1 MVFKMGNEKIEA
13 LNKIAKSQIDVV
25 EAYEI
30 LHPLLYDIDEKMS
43 KHIYTTLRA
52 WVWKAIHDR
61 RRDTALRDWFHL
73 LRHVKVRFEVNSLT
87 QAKQIETLYELIQ
100 ESINTS
106 SYLDRTSMISRPHIQ
121 SILILVKNAKHIDH
135 DAIMEE
141 LGLTKE
147 NLIRT
152 IDILSALNLI
162 EKTTTD
168 HIVTIS
174 LTYEGLRA
182 AGEISQSE
190 QFET

>member
-1 MVFKMGNEKIEA
+1 MENDKIDA
-13 LNKIAKSQIDVV
+13 LYKIAKSQIDVV

-30 LHPLLYDIDEKMS
+30 LHPLLYEIDEKMS
-43 KHIYTTLRA
+43 EHIYVSLRA
-52 WVWKAIHDR
+52 WVWKALHER
-61 RRDTALRDWFHL
+61 RRDNALRDWFHL
-73 LRHVKVRFEVNSLT
+73 LRYVKMRFEVNSLR
-87 QAKQIETLYELIQ
+87 QARKIETLYELIQ
-100 ESINTS
+100 ESINIS
-106 SYLDRTSMISRPHIQ
+106 SNLDRTSIINRPHIQ
-121 SILILVKNAKHIDH
+121 SLLLLVKNAKHIDD

-141 LGLTKE
+141 LDLTKA

-162 EKTTTD
+162 DKTTTD

-174 LTYEGLRA
+174 LTSDGLRA